1 MSDIVFGFILGLVQG
16 LTEFLPVSSSGHIEL
31 AQYILGIDSLGE
43 DDLSLTILVHIATA
57 LATIFVFRN
66 DIFQILKEIFSGEN
80 PSGRLFASKIII
92 SMVPAVIVGM
102 VFEEQL
108 DEFFSGKIGFVS
120 AMLLVTACLLL
131 LADKVKVTDREV
143 GWKDAFIIGV
153 AQAIAILPG
162 ISRSGATISTSVLLN
177 IDRTKA
183 ARFSFLMVV
192 PLILG
197 KVGKDMMSG
206 EVYFRSADS
215 ALLLTAFITAFFV
228 GVFACRWM
236 ISLVQR
242 SKLVIFAVYCAVI
255 GSIGLVHL
263 FIK

>member
-1 MSDIVFGFILGLVQG
+1 MSDIVFGFIIGLVQG

-31 AQYILGIDSLGE
+31 AQYILEIDNLGQ
-43 DDLSLTILVHIATA
+43 DDLLLTILVHIATA

-66 DIFQILKEIFSGEN
+66 DIYQILKEIFSGET
-80 PSGRLFASKIII
+80 PAGRLFALKIIV
-92 SMVPAVIVGM
+92 SMIPAASVGVI
-102 VFEEQL
+102 FEEQL

-120 AMLLVTACLLL
+120 AMLLVTAFLLL

-143 GWKDAFIIGV
+143 GWKDAFIIGL
-153 AQAIAILPG
+153 AQAVAILPG
-162 ISRSGATISTSVLLN
+162 ISRSGATISASVLLN
-177 IDRTKA
+177 IDRTQA

-197 KVGKDMMSG
+197 KAGKDLLSG

-228 GVFACRWM
+228 GVLACRWM
-236 ISLVQR
+236 ISVVQR

-255 GSIGLVHL
+255 GSIGLVHFVL
-263 FIK
+263 